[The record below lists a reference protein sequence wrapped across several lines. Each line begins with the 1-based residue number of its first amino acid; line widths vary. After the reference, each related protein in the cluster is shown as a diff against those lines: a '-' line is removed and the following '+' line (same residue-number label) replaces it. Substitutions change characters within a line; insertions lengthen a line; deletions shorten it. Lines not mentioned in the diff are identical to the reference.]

1 MDFEI
6 FLITTKN
13 NEIIKKKRFLYL
25 KILTNECK

>member
-13 NEIIKKKRFLYL
+13 NEIIKKMRFLYL